1 MVHIL
6 GISYD
11 SHVLTTIGSN
21 VCHVTGVDN
30 DKNYLCLENRT
41 KINIIRLFFKI
52 YVSIWS

>member
-1 MVHIL
+1 MVHF
-6 GISYD
+6 GKSYD
-11 SHVLTTIGSN
+11 SYVLTTIGSN

-30 DKNYLCLENRT
+30 DKNYLYLEKRT